1 MTYRIRIKS
10 TKDPRITIDED
21 LFECIKVVE
30 AIDCCDAI
38 SLAMNETSADKI
50 ESKYL
55 PLTITIEE
63 TN

>member
-10 TKDPRITIDED
+10 TKDPLITIEED

-38 SLAMNETSADKI
+38 SLAMKEASADKI

-63 TN
+63 SN